1 MARIRPATL
10 DDAAAIAA
18 IYAHHV
24 LHGFGTFEEVPP
36 PLAEMASRVSAV
48 QTAGH
53 PWLVAEGED
62 GAVTGYA
69 YASQF
74 RPRSGY
80 RFAVEDSVYVA
91 PGAQGRGHGRRL
103 LQAVIEACAA
113 QGRRQMTAA
122 VGDSANL
129 ASIRLHQALG
139 FETVGVLPGLG
150 FKQGRW
156 LDVVFLQRALG
167 PPQR

>member
-1 MARIRPATL
+1 MAVVRPATL
-10 DDAAAIAA
+10 ADAAAIAA

-24 LHGFGTFEEVPP
+24 RHGFGTFEEVPP

-53 PWLVAEGED
+53 PWLVLEDAGEV
-62 GAVTGYA
+62 AGYA

-91 PGAQGRGHGRRL
+91 PEAQGRGHGRRL
-103 LQAVIEACAA
+103 LQAVIETCTA

-139 FETVGVLPGLG
+139 FETVGVLPRLG

-167 PPQR
+167 PPPG

>member
-1 MARIRPATL
+1 MAVERPAAL
-10 DDAAAIAA
+10 ADAAAVAA

-36 PLAEMASRVSAV
+36 SQAEMASRVSAV
-48 QTAGH
+48 QAAGH
-53 PWLVAEGED
+53 PWLVIED
-62 GAVTGYA
+62 GGEVAGYA

-91 PGAQGRGHGRRL
+91 PKAQGRGHGRRL
-103 LQAVIEACAA
+103 LQAVIDTCAA

-167 PPQR
+167 PPAA

>member
-1 MARIRPATL
+1 MALVRPATIQ
-10 DDAAAIAA
+10 DAQALTA

-36 PLAEMASRVSAV
+36 AQAEMASRVSAV
-48 QTAGH
+48 QVAGH
-53 PWLVAEGED
+53 PWLVLEDAGEV
-62 GAVTGYA
+62 AGYA

-91 PGAQGRGHGRRL
+91 PTAYGRGHGRRL
-103 LQAVIEACAA
+103 LQAVIEACTA

-139 FETVGVLPGLG
+139 FETVGVLPRLG

-156 LDVVFLQRALG
+156 LDVVFLQRPLG
-167 PPQR
+167 PPAE

>member
-1 MARIRPATL
+1 MAVVRPATIH
-10 DDAAAIAA
+10 DAAAVAT

-36 PLAEMASRVSAV
+36 AQAEMASRVSAV

-53 PWLVAEGED
+53 PWLVLETGGGEL
-62 GAVTGYA
+62 AGYA
-69 YASQF
+69 YATQF

-80 RFAVEDSVYVA
+80 RFAVEDSIYVA
-91 PGAQGRGHGRRL
+91 PAAQGRGYGRRL

-139 FETVGVLPGLG
+139 FETVGVLPGLS

-156 LDVVFLQRALG
+156 LDLVFLQRALG
-167 PPQR
+167 PPTG